1 MISESAAELTISA
14 RRRHVLRVP
23 YIIMAIG
30 LAVVVWPYIISH
42 DLVQAHS
49 GPASQSMLAALG
61 LLSVIG
67 IFKPVKMLPLLLF
80 EILWKFI
87 FMISFALPLII
98 SGTADSVS
106 WENIWA
112 CITVVIF
119 FAFIPWRF
127 VLKSYF
133 IR

>member
-1 MISESAAELTISA
+1 MTLEPAVELTISA
-14 RRRHVLRVP
+14 RRRHLLRVP
-23 YIIMAIG
+23 YIIMATG
-30 LAVVVWPYIISH
+30 LAIIVWPYIISH

-61 LLSVIG
+61 LLSGIG
-67 IFKPVKMLPLLLF
+67 IFKPIKMLPLLLF

-87 FMISFALPLII
+87 FMVSFALPLII
-98 SGTADSVS
+98 SGTADSVT
-106 WENIWA
+106 WENVWA

-127 VLKSYF
+127 VLRSYF
-133 IR
+133 TR

>member
-1 MISESAAELTISA
+1 MSVELTISE
-14 RRRHVLRVP
+14 RRRNLLRVP
-23 YIIMAIG
+23 YAIMAIG

-67 IFKPVKMLPLLLF
+67 IFKPVKMLPLLIF

-87 FMISFALPLII
+87 FMVSFALPLII
-98 SGTADSVS
+98 SGTADNVT
-106 WENIWA
+106 WENVWA

-133 IR
+133 TR